1 MPASDKRIKIL
12 RVIARL
18 NMGGPALHVAYLT
31 EGLRKRGYDTTLV
44 AGSLARGEDS
54 MAFVADARGV
64 EVVRIDELGREIS
77 PLRDLMATIRLARLI
92 RKERPQIL
100 HTHTAK
106 AGTVGRVAARL
117 AGSRRPPIVVHTFH
131 GHVLRGYFGPVRTLL
146 FRLLERWL
154 AAGTTALVAV
164 SPQVRDDLVALGVAP
179 RERFV
184 VIRLGIELD
193 ERVAPEQ
200 NGRAESRRYLGIPG
214 DRFAVGWIGRMTAV
228 KRTDD
233 VLIAFKGLRDSGVDA
248 VLCMVGDGPDRVQLE
263 QRAHELGVARDTVF
277 LGYQEDVA
285 PFYAAF
291 DALVL
296 PSGNEGTP
304 VTVIEALAAERPV
317 VATRVGGVPDVVRD
331 GEDGFLVEAGAT
343 DDLADRLGR
352 LARDPALRARMGRR
366 AASACC
372 RAMRS
377 SGSSTTSTS
386 STGRCSV
393 RQAGEDAE
401 GRLLLPGCGQEA
413 GLPSD
418 REIRVVAEH
427 EPEHQVDARVLASDR
442 ERLAQIARLLRPR
455 DAEEAVGGIRLPAVL
470 GDPDALLAPELV
482 HGGDERVDVSELHRS
497 AAGTRRGRLARPA
510 VVRVV
515 RLGVEVP
522 QAVGMHGGEKHER
535 RDRRAHLGGVVV
547 ATRRRHS
554 AGDTIAA
561 DACRVDTRVDRLAD
575 LRVVDRA
582 LDHPLASHV
591 LVLRLEEDRV
601 VRLVPGRP
609 ELHGR
614 EPGADSSP
622 STCRCTASQ
631 R

>member
-1 MPASDKRIKIL
+1 LPESDQRITIL

-31 EGLRKRGYDTTLV
+31 EGLTKRGYDTTLV

-64 EVVRIDELGREIS
+64 EIVRIDELGREIS
-77 PLRDLMATIRLARLI
+77 PLRDLLATIRLARLI

-117 AGSRRPPIVVHTFH
+117 AGSQRPPIIVHTFH

-154 AAGTTALVAV
+154 AAGTTALIAV

-233 VLIAFKGLRDSGVDA
+233 VLIAFKSLRDSGVDA
-248 VLCMVGDGPDRVQLE
+248 VLCMVGDGPDRLQLE

-291 DALVL
+291 DVLVL

-352 LARDPALRARMGRR
+352 LAGDPALRARMGKK
-366 AASACC
+366 
-372 RAMRS
+372 
-377 SGSSTTSTS
+377 
-386 STGRCSV
+386 GR
-393 RQAGEDAE
+393 E
-401 GRLLLPGCGQEA
+401 
-413 GLPSD
+413 
-418 REIRVVAEH
+418 
-427 EPEHQVDARVLASDR
+427 RVLPRYAVK
-442 ERLAQIARLLRPR
+442 RLVDDVDELYRSLL
-455 DAEEAVGGIRLPAVL
+455 
-470 GDPDALLAPELV
+470 
-482 HGGDERVDVSELHRS
+482 S
-497 AAGTRRGRLARPA
+497 A
-510 VVRVV
+510 
-515 RLGVEVP
+515 
-522 QAVGMHGGEKHER
+522 
-535 RDRRAHLGGVVV
+535 GGV
-547 ATRRRHS
+547 RRR
-554 AGDTIAA
+554 
-561 DACRVDTRVDRLAD
+561 
-575 LRVVDRA
+575 
-582 LDHPLASHV
+582 
-591 LVLRLEEDRV
+591 
-601 VRLVPGRP
+601 
-609 ELHGR
+609 
-614 EPGADSSP
+614 
-622 STCRCTASQ
+622 
-631 R
+631 